1 MKDKLDLDSTIEHL
15 EDKEKTLRLF
25 DFDNGC
31 KEAADEYNQIVEWLK
46 ELKELR
52 KELIHPS
59 VIESIHPSVIT
70 IQKTTTGET
79 FPRCEYGL
87 DGNIYNLT
95 ITNGNEFKSSDQ

>member
-1 MKDKLDLDSTIEHL
+1 MKDKLDLDSTIKHL

-52 KELIHPS
+52 GAHPP
-59 VIESIHPSVIT
+59 IA
-70 IQKTTTGET
+70 IQETVAMYERTSSETTY
-79 FPRCEYGL
+79 PRYEYGL
-87 DGNIYNLT
+87 DGNVYSMT
-95 ITNGNEFKSSDQ
+95 ITNGDEFNSSDQ